1 MISPLSQQLST
12 VAAERD
18 DALAELA
25 DLQERMDEAFEERRS
40 ARSKGN
46 GAATPAA
53 ATAAAPSDHRQSG
66 EEQRYGGGKMQEGD
80 MVRHSSESTRSNTS
94 NDGSQEGEATGSRK
108 NNGRSTRK
116 VTASRKAES
125 STRSGSGD
133 YASGAGLSTR
143 GPQKRP
149 AR

>member
-46 GAATPAA
+46 GA
-53 ATAAAPSDHRQSG
+53 AAAPSDHRQSG